1 MLPVSEKALD
11 VMEWQNV
18 LADNDCRVYS
28 HCHHYFVD
36 LFWDGGILAGNSL
49 SSLVYCISSRSCTFL
64 LQLELLEDLAEN
76 SISEGELPPLFI
88 SAVYLY
94 PVVWMDSC
102 NHLSALSFIRSFIF
116 LLSDLGRRRL
126 GERLRHIFYF
136 KYYYFDALCP
146 FFS

>member
-1 MLPVSEKALD
+1 
-11 VMEWQNV
+11 MEWQNV

-36 LFWDGGILAGNSL
+36 LFWTGGILAGNSL

-64 LQLELLEDLAEN
+64 LRLELLEDLAEN

>member
-36 LFWDGGILAGNSL
+36 LFWDGGILAGNS
-49 SSLVYCISSRSCTFL
+49 V
-64 LQLELLEDLAEN
+64 
-76 SISEGELPPLFI
+76 SERELPPLYF
-88 SAVYLY
+88 AVMYLY
-94 PVVWMDSC
+94 FIVWMDSC

-116 LLSDLGRRRL
+116 LLSDLRR
-126 GERLRHIFYF
+126 
-136 KYYYFDALCP
+136 
-146 FFS
+146 